1 MGSEFLFIGLQKW
14 DQGFCLLVHINGIRA
29 FVYWFT
35 EMESEHLFIGLVN
48 YINLSDKWDQ
58 SFCLLVYR
66 NGIRAFVYWF
76 TEMGSGFL
84 QEIVCYFFHLGV
96 KIIV

>member
-1 MGSEFLFIGLQKW
+1 MGSELLFIGLHKW

-66 NGIRAFVYWF
+66 NGIKVFCRKLFVIF
-76 TEMGSGFL
+76 SIL
-84 QEIVCYFFHLGV
+84 VLRQ
-96 KIIV
+96 

>member
-1 MGSEFLFIGLQKW
+1 MESELLFIGLQKW
-14 DQGFCLLVHINGIRA
+14 DQN
-29 FVYWFT
+29 
-35 EMESEHLFIGLVN
+35 
-48 YINLSDKWDQ
+48 
-58 SFCLLVYR
+58 FCLLVYR

-96 KIIV
+96 KTIV

>member
-1 MGSEFLFIGLQKW
+1 MEKITNNFLLFIGLQKW

-35 EMESEHLFIGLVN
+35 EMESELLFIGLQ
-48 YINLSDKWDQ
+48 KWDQ
-58 SFCLLVYR
+58 SFCLLAYR

-76 TEMGSGFL
+76 TEMGLYFN
-84 QEIVCYFFHLGV
+84 ICYFS
-96 KIIV
+96 I